1 MSCADTTCRRALPP
15 LIVLGLMLAAGPVA
29 IAESPPTDAET
40 NERAESK
47 AVETAKTYD
56 EEIEVLAE
64 RPELGVEELDL
75 EVLDTG
81 RAANLG
87 VAVGTIAGVSGVRR
101 SQNSYEPVVH
111 GLGWERVQTQVNGM
125 PLYGACPARMDP
137 PAFVVPASSAQ
148 EIVVVKGLASV
159 TFGPAGTGGRVDVST
174 DYDRGFGA
182 GRAIDPWLRMA
193 YDSANDGMRGSAG
206 VNGGTE
212 RIDYALGIEA
222 FEQSD
227 YESADGITVPAGQ
240 KDTGAFL
247 SFGHRPTDTQRWSIG
262 AVYQKGEEIAYP
274 SLPMDTDES
283 ENRIY
288 SAGYRYQPKN
298 NGKGL
303 SSLEVS
309 LGAAQTD
316 HLMSNRERTNHMM
329 MQAETRSDAATYS
342 AGLATSWIVTSRSV
356 VKAGFDL
363 DAMSRDALRQR
374 HVTAN
379 GRTFYDHLWPDV
391 SQDDIGLFA
400 EYGHVPGTGW
410 HLRFGVRYDDVR
422 SEAAAADDPALGG
435 GTIREAYVR
444 FYGPDAAVTNRDEGL
459 LTGNFV
465 ASRKLGGGVTL
476 QAGLGYVSRAAGMT
490 ERYFAFA
497 ISPSGFLVG
506 NPTLD
511 AEKKRE
517 LSLGATFGGP
527 VWNGSVAGYYYSIED
542 YILPVI
548 LDQRDMNG
556 DGELDLIRGFENTDA
571 TLSGIDFSL
580 LYRPTERWSVPASLF
595 YVRGEDDTRGV
606 PLPEIPPLEI
616 HLAGRRSF
624 PGRVAGW
631 LELGGRFVAEA
642 TRIDPA
648 FPENA
653 TPSFTVWHLRGR
665 LDVARYLAIE
675 AGVENMFNEEYW
687 EHLTREA
694 SGNVPGLLPGQEIP
708 QPGRFFTLALLFDF

>member
-1 MSCADTTCRRALPP
+1 MSFADATRRRALVS
-15 LIVLGLMLAAGPVA
+15 LFILVMTLATGDVAG
-29 IAESPPTDAET
+29 AENPPTDAEN
-40 NERAESK
+40 NEQAESK
-47 AVETAKTYD
+47 TVETAKAYD
-56 EEIEVLAE
+56 EQIEVLAE
-64 RPELGVEELDL
+64 RPELGIENLDL
-75 EVLDTG
+75 EVLDSG
-81 RAANLG
+81 RATNLG
-87 VAVGTIAGVSGVRR
+87 VAVGTIAGVSGVQR

-137 PAFVVPASSAQ
+137 PAFVVTPSSAQ
-148 EIVVVKGLASV
+148 EVAVVKGLASV
-159 TFGPAGTGGRVDVST
+159 TLGPAGTGGRVDVST
-174 DYDRGFGA
+174 DYDRGAGA
-182 GRAIDPWLRMA
+182 GKALDPWLRMA
-193 YDSANDGMRGSAG
+193 YDSANDGLRGSAG

-222 FEQSD
+222 LEQSD

-240 KDTGAFL
+240 KDTGAFF
-247 SFGHRPTDTQRWSIG
+247 SFGHRPTDTQRWSVG
-262 AVYQKGEEIAYP
+262 AIRQKGEEIAYP

-288 SAGYRYQPKN
+288 SAGYRYRPKN
-298 NGKGL
+298 DRKGL

-309 LGAAQTD
+309 LGASQID
-316 HLMSNRERTNHMM
+316 HLMSNRERTNRMM

-342 AGLATSWIVTSRSV
+342 AGFATNWAVTSNSI

-363 DAMSRDALRQR
+363 NAMNRDALRQR
-374 HVTAN
+374 HITAN

-391 SQDDIGLFA
+391 SQDDIGVFA
-400 EYGHVPGTGW
+400 EYGHVSGTGW
-410 HLRFGVRYDDVR
+410 HLRFGVRYDGVS

-435 GTIREAYVR
+435 GTVREAYVR
-444 FYGPDAAVTNRDEGL
+444 FYGPEAAVTNRDERL
-459 LTGNFV
+459 LTGNLL
-465 ASRKLGGGVTL
+465 ASQKLGETVTL

-497 ISPSGFLVG
+497 LSPSGYLVG

-511 AEKKRE
+511 AEKKQE

-527 VWNGSVAGYYYSIED
+527 VWNGSVTGYYYSIAD

-548 LDQRDMNG
+548 LDQRDING
-556 DGELDLIRGFENTDA
+556 DSELDLIRGFENTDA
-571 TLSGIDFSL
+571 TLTGIDFSL
-580 LYRPTERWSVPASLF
+580 LYRPSERWNVPVSLF
-595 YVRGEDDTRGV
+595 YVRGEDDTRNV
-606 PLPEIPPLEI
+606 PLPEIPPLEVR
-616 HLAGRRSF
+616 LAGRWSY

-648 FPENA
+648 FPENE
-653 TPSFTVWHLRGR
+653 TPRFTVWHFRGR
-665 LDVARYLAIE
+665 FDVARYLAIE
-675 AGVENMFNEEYW
+675 AGVENLFNEEYW

-694 SGNVPGLLPGQEIP
+694 AGNVPGLLPGQEIP
-708 QPGRFFTLALLFDF
+708 QPGRFFTLAMLFDF